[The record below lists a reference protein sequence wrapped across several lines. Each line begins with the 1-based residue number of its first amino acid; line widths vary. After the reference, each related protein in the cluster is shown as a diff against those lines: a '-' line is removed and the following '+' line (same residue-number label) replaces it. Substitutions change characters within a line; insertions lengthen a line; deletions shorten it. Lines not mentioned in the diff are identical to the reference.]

1 MGANRRAGLGE
12 WGEFDASHYRM
23 WQEKKEYPGVP
34 IIRYIRDGQCQIIQV
49 ILMTADGG
57 SAMIAISSRLQ
68 RIKPSPSSMAGARAR
83 ELRAQ
88 GRDIVGLTAGEPDF
102 DTPQHIQEAAWQAMQ
117 QGKTRYT
124 DVGGTLELREAIR
137 QKFLRENAL
146 DYAVNEIVA
155 GTGAKQIVFNAL
167 MCTLEP
173 GDEVIIPAPYWVSY
187 PDITLLAD
195 GKPVMVTGLPEHGF
209 KLQPD
214 DLEQAITPRTRWLLL
229 NSPNNPSGATYT
241 REELVAL
248 GEVLK
253 RHPHVW
259 VMTDDIY
266 EHLIYD
272 GREFVTIAQAV
283 PELKERTLTINGV
296 SKSYAMT
303 GWRIGYGA
311 APAELCKA
319 MTKLQSQST
328 SNPNSVAQAAAVAAL
343 NGPQDFIQTSRH
355 SFQTRRDLVVET
367 LNRIDGIHAYR
378 PEGAFYIFAACDA
391 LFGLKTP
398 DGHVIKSSDDWVM
411 HLLDSENLA
420 VLQGSAYGI
429 PSHFRL
435 SFAASE
441 EQLLQGCSRVAR
453 ARASL
458 S

>member
-1 MGANRRAGLGE
+1 MA
-12 WGEFDASHYRM
+12 
-23 WQEKKEYPGVP
+23 V
-34 IIRYIRDGQCQIIQV
+34 
-49 ILMTADGG
+49 
-57 SAMIAISSRLQ
+57 ISSRLQ

-102 DTPQHIQEAAWQAMQ
+102 DTPEHIKEAAWQAMQ

-124 DVGGTLELREAIR
+124 DVGGTPELREAIR
-137 QKFLRENAL
+137 QKLLRENQL
-146 DYAVNEIVA
+146 DYPVNEIVVGA
-155 GTGAKQIVFNAL
+155 GAKQIVFNAL
-167 MCTLEP
+167 MSTLEP

-195 GKPVMVTGLPEHGF
+195 GKPVFVPGTPEHGF
-209 KLQPD
+209 KLQPA
-214 DLEQAITPRTRWLLL
+214 DLERVITPRTRWLLL

-241 REELVAL
+241 RDELLAL
-248 GEVLK
+248 AEVLK
-253 RHPHVW
+253 RHPQVW

-266 EHLIYD
+266 EHLLYD
-272 GREFVTIAQAV
+272 DREFCTMAQVA
-283 PELKERTLTINGV
+283 PELKDRTLTINGV

-319 MTKLQSQST
+319 MVKLQSQST
-328 SNPNSVAQAAAVAAL
+328 SNPNAIAQAAAIAAL
-343 NGPQDFIQTSRH
+343 NGPQDFIQMSRS
-355 SFQTRRDLVVET
+355 SFQARRDRVVQE
-367 LNRIDGIHAYR
+367 LNAIDGIQASR
-378 PEGAFYIFAACDA
+378 PEGAFYVFASCDA

-398 DGHVIKSSDDWVM
+398 DGRVISNSDDWVM
-411 HLLDSENLA
+411 HLLDAQNLA

-435 SFAASE
+435 SFAAGE
-441 EQLLQGCSRVAR
+441 QQLLQGCDRIAQAR
-453 ARASL
+453 AML